1 MIGPS
6 LERAEAL
13 QYNSAL
19 GFAYHSFDQ
28 DWEPLVHP
36 PGGEGISMSNL
47 VWWPRPPVILSY
59 GVAVLSVTA
68 ALIIARLLD
77 IHLVTAP
84 VSLFLCAIML
94 SAWFGGVRSGLF
106 AVALSLLAFD
116 YYFVTPIYSLAV
128 DIKELPR
135 IIIFAL
141 SALFVWS
148 LSAAQRSVTESLRD
162 ARDDLNRTVQELRRI
177 NEALQ
182 AENAERKRAAEALDK
197 AQAELAHVTRVMTM
211 GELVASIAHEVN
223 QPLGAIVTNGQACLR
238 LLSREPPNVDK
249 SREVIERMVG
259 DGMRASE
266 VIKRI
271 RALLKKTAPEK
282 ALLNINETIQEV
294 VVMANSEAHR
304 SKVTLL
310 TELAAGLPPVV
321 GDRVQLQ
328 QVILNLILNGRDAM
342 SGVEGQPGELLIS
355 SRKTRPDEVL
365 VAVRDCGA
373 GLDPQ
378 DAERIF
384 DPFFTTKSEGMGL
397 GLSISRTIIEAH
409 GGRLWATPNDG
420 KGATI
425 QFILPANS
433 ESQS

>member
-1 MIGPS
+1 
-6 LERAEAL
+6 
-13 QYNSAL
+13 
-19 GFAYHSFDQ
+19 
-28 DWEPLVHP
+28 
-36 PGGEGISMSNL
+36 MSNL
-47 VWWPRPPVILSY
+47 VWWPRPPLILSY
-59 GVAVLSVTA
+59 GVAVLSVAA

-84 VSLFLCAIML
+84 VSLFLCAIMF
-94 SAWFGGVRSGLF
+94 SAWFGGVRPGLF

-128 DIKELPR
+128 EIKEVPR

-148 LSAAQRSVTESLRD
+148 LSAAQRSATESLRD
-162 ARDDLNRTVQELRRI
+162 ARDDLKRTVQELRRI

-197 AQAELAHVTRVMTM
+197 AQAELAHITRVMTM

-249 SREVIERMVG
+249 SREVIERMIG

-271 RALLKKTAPEK
+271 RTILKKTAPEK
-282 ALLNINETIQEV
+282 APLNINETIQEV
-294 VVMANSEAHR
+294 VAIANSEAHR

-310 TELAAGLPPVV
+310 TELAADLPPVV

-328 QVILNLILNGRDAM
+328 QVVLNLILNGRDAM
-342 SGVEGQPGELLIS
+342 SGVEGQSGELLIS

-365 VAVRDCGA
+365 VAVRDCGT